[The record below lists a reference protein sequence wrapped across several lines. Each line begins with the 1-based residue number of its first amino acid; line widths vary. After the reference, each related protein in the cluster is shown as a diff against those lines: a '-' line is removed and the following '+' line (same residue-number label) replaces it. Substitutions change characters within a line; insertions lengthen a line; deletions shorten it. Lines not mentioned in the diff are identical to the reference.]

1 MASTVP
7 WGVISTLPN
16 QNKSKESKEKG
27 VSSAYSTKK
36 LIKVGK
42 YFPSSQI
49 CSNCGKLNSEI
60 RDINIRDWECPVCGA
75 KLNRDINAAI
85 NIKNEGLRLLSLQ

>member
-1 MASTVP
+1 MDN
-7 WGVISTLPN
+7 GYGYFIRYLEYKLN
-16 QNKSKESKEKG
+16 NRG
-27 VSSAYSTKK
+27 KK

-60 RDINIRDWECPVCGA
+60 IDINIRDWECPVFGA
-75 KLNRDINAAI
+75 KLNRDINEAI